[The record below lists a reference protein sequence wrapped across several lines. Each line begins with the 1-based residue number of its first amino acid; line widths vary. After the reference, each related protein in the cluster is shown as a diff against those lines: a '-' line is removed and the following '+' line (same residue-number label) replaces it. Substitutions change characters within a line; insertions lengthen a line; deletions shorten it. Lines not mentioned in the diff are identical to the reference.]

1 MNRLAPHICSI
12 QCRTSSK
19 SHNQSLILQRFFSN
33 ALTRA
38 VDLHGVTSPSVGI
51 IDSTASADD
60 RDIPGS
66 LELEDPDC
74 IDKHC
79 FCGEKRKNKPRQ
91 LGGVPQAT

>member
-1 MNRLAPHICSI
+1 
-12 QCRTSSK
+12 
-19 SHNQSLILQRFFSN
+19 
-33 ALTRA
+33 
-38 VDLHGVTSPSVGI
+38 VGI

-79 FCGEKRKNKPRQ
+79 FCPEKRKK
-91 LGGVPQAT
+91 